1 MSVIG
6 RLDPQVED
14 VLINPASERR
24 PAARK
29 VPAPEP
35 PAAEPAP
42 PPREDED
49 AAPDE
54 GDRRELP
61 VWLL

>member
-14 VLINPASERR
+14 VLIKPASERR

-29 VPAPEP
+29 VP
-35 PAAEPAP
+35 EPAP
-42 PPREDED
+42 PAREP
-49 AAPDE
+49 AAPTPPEKEAERDE
-54 GDRRELP
+54 SERRELP